1 MNRKQLLITAAST
14 GNIEACQFL
23 LNNGAS
29 IETRDPTTAMT
40 PLIAGAA
47 SGHFGVVRLL
57 TKAGASVSAVC
68 QLGETALIK
77 GIAQVQKQKANR
89 MMRKLLLL
97 EKNPTQQ
104 LNTEPS

>member
-1 MNRKQLLITAAST
+1 MQNRKRLLITAAST

-23 LNNGAS
+23 LNNGIN
-29 IETRDPTTAMT
+29 IETRDPSTSMT
-40 PLIAGAA
+40 PLIAAAA

-57 TKAGASVSAVC
+57 TKAGASASAVC

-77 GIAQVQKQKANR
+77 GMAQLQKQKANR

-97 EKNPTQQ
+97 EKIPRSN
-104 LNTEPS
+104 